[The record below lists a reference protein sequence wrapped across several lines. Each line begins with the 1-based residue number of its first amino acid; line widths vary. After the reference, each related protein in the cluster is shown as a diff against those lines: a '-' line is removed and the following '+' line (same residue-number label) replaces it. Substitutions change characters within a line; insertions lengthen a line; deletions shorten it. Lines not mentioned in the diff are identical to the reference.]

1 MKSIEARNFFL
12 WMSMGGFLLSLIYT
26 ITALHT
32 QTLGLYI
39 FSILQF
45 VISLLMFVYYEKLGE
60 IDEEVKTD

>member
-45 VISLLMFVYYEKLGE
+45 VISLWMFVYYEKLGE